1 MSIIRIISS
10 FSSILED
17 KFSQSTYYK
26 LQSYLLNAG
35 VKLYI
40 YDLISII
47 LIISLIFTILS
58 SIFIFLLNI
67 NLVYI
72 LIPLIS
78 PSIISVFIISFKTE
92 KRKEIIEK
100 SAPDFLRQ
108 LSSILKVGFSFE
120 NAIDYLSQNEE
131 GPLYDEL
138 RRTVIK
144 IKLGEDFNE
153 SWIELGYRLNSND
166 LRRIFLIILD
176 SRKSGSSVGDIL
188 DDLSYD
194 LRQMNIIKEERKSSL
209 TMAVMFLIISAVIA
223 APFAMAMVN
232 IYSNFIISLGQYN
245 PILSSASQVSELYI
259 IIHSF
264 LVGFIISLILYG
276 RFKKGIIFSIP
287 LVIISYLIFFA
298 VSRFAIIFIHF

>member
-1 MSIIRIISS
+1 MQLISIIGGLSD
-10 FSSILED
+10 FLEG
-17 KFSQSTYYK
+17 KIRRTTINK
-26 LQSYLLNAG
+26 LQGLILNAG

-40 YDLISII
+40 CDLISIV
-47 LIISLIFTILS
+47 LIISLILT
-58 SIFIFLLNI
+58 IFILILVLIFHLNI
-67 NLVYI
+67 FYI
-72 LIPLIS
+72 IIPLIS
-78 PSIISVFIISFKTE
+78 PTVILIGVLSVKTE
-92 KRKEIIEK
+92 KRRELIEK

-153 SWIELGYRLNSND
+153 SWIELAYRLNSND

-176 SRKSGSSVGDIL
+176 SRKSGSSVGAIL

-194 LRQMNIIKEERKSSL
+194 IREMNILKEERKSSL

-232 IYSNFIISLGQYN
+232 IYSNFIMSLGQYN
-245 PILSSASQVSELYI
+245 PILSSASQVAEIYI

-287 LVIISYLIFFA
+287 LVFISYLIFFA
-298 VSRFAIIFIHF
+298 VSRFAINFIHF

>member
-1 MSIIRIISS
+1 MNIIRIISG

-17 KFSQSTYYK
+17 KFSPSTSYK
-26 LQSYLLNAG
+26 FQLYLLNAG

-47 LIISLIFTILS
+47 IFISLIFTLIS
-58 SIFIFLLNI
+58 FIFIILLNL
-67 NLVYI
+67 NLFYI
-72 LIPLIS
+72 FIPLLL

-92 KRKEIIEK
+92 KRRELIEK

-120 NAIDYLSQNEE
+120 NATDYMSQYGD

-153 SWIELGYRLNSND
+153 SWIELGDRLNSND
-166 LRRIFLIILD
+166 LKRIFFIILD
-176 SRKSGSSVGDIL
+176 SRKSGSSVGDVL
-188 DDLSYD
+188 DELAYD
-194 LRQMNIIKEERKSSL
+194 LRQINILKEERKSSL
-209 TMAVMFLIISAVIA
+209 NMAVMFLIISAVIA
-223 APFAMAMVN
+223 APFAMAMVS
-232 IYSNFIISLGQYN
+232 IYSNFIISMGQNN
-245 PILSSASQVSELYI
+245 PILSSALQVAELYI

-276 RFKKGIIFSIP
+276 RIKRGLIFSIP
-287 LVIISYLIFFA
+287 LVFISYLIFFI
-298 VSRFAIIFIHF
+298 VSRFAINIIRF

>member
-1 MSIIRIISS
+1 MNIIRIISG

-17 KFSQSTYYK
+17 KFSPSTSYK
-26 LQSYLLNAG
+26 FQLYLLNAG

-47 LIISLIFTILS
+47 IFISLIFTLIS
-58 SIFIFLLNI
+58 FIFIILLNL
-67 NLVYI
+67 NLFYI
-72 LIPLIS
+72 FIPLLL

-92 KRKEIIEK
+92 KRRELIEK

-120 NAIDYLSQNEE
+120 NATDYMSQYGD

-153 SWIELGYRLNSND
+153 SWIELGDRLNSND
-166 LRRIFLIILD
+166 LKRIFFIILD
-176 SRKSGSSVGDIL
+176 SRKSGSSVGDVL
-188 DDLSYD
+188 DELAYD
-194 LRQMNIIKEERKSSL
+194 LRQINILKEERKL
-209 TMAVMFLIISAVIA
+209 MFLIISAVIA
-223 APFAMAMVN
+223 APFAMAMVS
-232 IYSNFIISLGQYN
+232 IYSNFIISMGQNN
-245 PILSSASQVSELYI
+245 PILSSALQVAELYI

-276 RFKKGIIFSIP
+276 RIKRGLIFSIP
-287 LVIISYLIFFA
+287 LVFISYLIFFI
-298 VSRFAIIFIHF
+298 VSRFAINLIRF